1 MKNTLTLLVLLA
13 VGNTAF
19 CQSDQWVSWQT
30 HNGVSDIAF
39 DCNYTWL
46 TTSSAIIAYNN
57 DTGEQDFYSES
68 NSTINGTIKEI
79 EIDPNGSKWFISSN
93 GLYCLKNN
101 VISRVESAVID
112 SAIANKYYLSNLKID
127 GAGNIWFKNFSN
139 EIYKYNPATNNLAVF
154 KLPEP
159 GGLIQLAINDVGQ
172 VYVLAS
178 NSLLG
183 YSIYAINDDIIPI
196 ASTEELPFKSK
207 YPTSFVVDS
216 ENNFWIII
224 PAVVNSG
231 PEEVTV
237 FKGGI
242 IVYDNIGWHSFDV
255 QNIQPDEL
263 VGGYQ
268 NAFKLQTGGIILQ
281 DHITYLWNT
290 TNQTYYA
297 YFDRFTHTL
306 DLTLYS
312 DTLKPQTI
320 VGVDLE
326 SNLYLQQINL
336 IKLNATGSQNTI
348 FLNQFEQE
356 VYSEIFDGYNN
367 AFWGFDIG
375 KLGLFLNGQFTNFN
389 DKING
394 YTSSILL
401 NVLYDSI
408 NTWFVFRD
416 LIIKFDGSLWE
427 YFTLKELGLDGIIYY
442 IEHAQMDKQHN
453 LWVLGND
460 LLLKQSGVSWD
471 IMYAFNYDRTFFYD
485 FIISDT
491 TTYIVDIDRLFV
503 YDQNTWQVKLWGE
516 DDLPEMD
523 GFVSCIAGDN
533 GSIFLTIND
542 TIYQCFGLDANLYLA
557 ANTRVFNYN
566 HITQTFTWI
575 LGDSLYQLNQFD
587 ILTSWPMIYNH
598 YNYKAIESDG
608 FGNLL
613 ICGSDRYPNLMFNS
627 EGVVGYSEV
636 IGNTEDVPL
645 ENCGYYINEMQGL
658 EIKVFPNPATTY
670 MDVYLSLLNAGDINI
685 NIYDITGQLMVNETK
700 SAVDK
705 GVLLLNYDVS
715 NFTPGVY
722 FIHVNANNQ
731 TSSLSFVCL

>member
-1 MKNTLTLLVLLA
+1 MKNTLTLLLLLTA
-13 VGNTAF
+13 YNTAF
-19 CQSDQWVSWQT
+19 SQTDQWISWQT
-30 HNGVSDIAF
+30 YNSVLDIAF
-39 DCNYTWL
+39 DCNYTWI

-68 NSTINGTIKEI
+68 NTILSGNIKEI
-79 EIDPNGSKWFISSN
+79 EIAQDGNKWITSSN

-101 VISRVESAVID
+101 IITRVESAVID
-112 SAIANKYYLSNLKID
+112 SVIESNYNLSNLKID
-127 GAGNIWFKNFSN
+127 GAGNIWFNTFPN
-139 EIYKYNPATNNLAVF
+139 EIYKYNPATNNVAVF

-159 GGLIQLAINDVGQ
+159 GGLIELAINDVGQ
-172 VYVLAS
+172 VYALVS
-178 NSLLG
+178 YSTLG
-183 YSIYAINDDIIPI
+183 YSLYAINDEIVPI
-196 ASTEELPFKSK
+196 ATLAELPFKST

-224 PAVVNSG
+224 PAEVNSG
-231 PEEVTV
+231 PEEVKV
-237 FKGGI
+237 LKGGI

-255 QNIQPDEL
+255 QKIQPDEL

-290 TNQTYYA
+290 RNQTYYA

-306 DLTLYS
+306 DLTLFS
-312 DTLKPQTI
+312 DTLKPPTI
-320 VGVDLE
+320 VGVDIE
-326 SNLYLQQINL
+326 SNLYLQQLNL
-336 IKLNATGSQNTI
+336 IKLNASGSQNTI
-348 FLNQFEQE
+348 FLNQFQQE
-356 VYSEIFDGYNN
+356 VYSEIYDGYNN
-367 AFWGFDIG
+367 AFWGFEIG
-375 KLGLFLNGQFTNFN
+375 KLGLLQNGLFTNYD

-394 YTSSILL
+394 YTSSSLL

-427 YFTLKELGLDGIIYY
+427 YYTLKELGLDGIIYY

-460 LLLKQSGVSWD
+460 LLLKQNGVSWD
-471 IMYAFNYDRTFFYD
+471 VMYAFNYDGTFFYD

-491 TTYIVDIDRLFV
+491 TAYIVDVDRLFV

-523 GFVSCIAGDN
+523 GFVRCIPGEN

-542 TIYQCFGLDANLYLA
+542 TIYHSFGLDANLYLA
-557 ANTRVFNYN
+557 AKTRVFNYN
-566 HITQTFTWI
+566 QITKTFSWI
-575 LGDSLYQLNQFD
+575 LGDSLYQFDQFD
-587 ILTSWPMIYNH
+587 ILSSWPMLYNH
-598 YNYKAIESDG
+598 NNYKAMESDG

-613 ICGSDRYPNLMFNS
+613 FCGSDRNPNLMFNS
-627 EGVVGYSEV
+627 SGIIGYSDV
-636 IGNTEDVPL
+636 IANTEDIPL
-645 ENCGYYINEMQGL
+645 ANCGYYINEMQGL
-658 EIKVFPNPATTY
+658 EIKVFPNPSTAY
-670 MDVYLSLLNAGDINI
+670 IDVYLSLLNSGDINI
-685 NIYDITGQLMVNETK
+685 SIYDITGQLMASENK
-700 SAVDK
+700 SSVDK
-705 GVLLLNYDVS
+705 GVVLLNYDVS

-722 FIHVNANNQ
+722 FIQVNANNQ
-731 TSSLSFVCL
+731 TSSLSFIRL